1 MDFVVK
7 QGGIERRGIFSFVGN
22 IMNRIVDF
30 MFVDEKCNNDVVV
43 MLPKNILHRT
53 QLLCEYVSS
62 EKGYD
67 FSLEN
72 FLMLLYY
79 DFMRESISQSSPEK
93 IYKYIKRNT
102 FEQEFITIA
111 YGDYRET
118 FLRNDIDS
126 VSITIE
132 MGDDDMKKGELI
144 LTELNDVFG
153 CNISI
158 GELIS
163 SIWINFIEDYRNGTT
178 KKAYKTIVKILN
190 DVFKN

>member
-7 QGGIERRGIFSFVGN
+7 QGVVERRGIVSFIGN

-43 MLPKNILHRT
+43 MLPKSILHRT
-53 QLLCEYVSS
+53 QLICEYVSS

-79 DFMRESISQSSPEK
+79 DFIRESISQASPEK

-132 MGDDDMKKGELI
+132 MGDDDIKKGELI